1 MLEHQLLTLVIDI
14 LGAWDWQVLCWHY
27 REIHQFHT
35 PTVKVPGSRYLLD
48 MSSTDCLFSLET
60 CMSPFPQMWHT
71 ETSNTNKAFISRVKL
86 DKLTCIDQIIL
97 STTLTLRSTTIHV
110 IGVNAWGITHHG
122 YWVIKTSTDT
132 KISNLGLSI
141 KIYKQVGR
149 FDVPM
154 HQVSFSMQKDQT
166 LMWIRQGVIYH
177 NTKLEPHISI
187 ALLVHA

>member
-1 MLEHQLLTLVIDI
+1 M
-14 LGAWDWQVLCWHY
+14 
-27 REIHQFHT
+27 
-35 PTVKVPGSRYLLD
+35 
-48 MSSTDCLFSLET
+48 
-60 CMSPFPQMWHT
+60 
-71 ETSNTNKAFISRVKL
+71 
-86 DKLTCIDQIIL
+86 
-97 STTLTLRSTTIHV
+97 HV

-122 YWVIKTSTDT
+122 YWVIQTSTDT

-154 HQVSFSMQKDQT
+154 HQVSFSMQKNQT
-166 LMWIRQGVIYH
+166 LIWISQGVIYP